1 MRRFGCL
8 LLLATMLLPL
18 HPVPVAAAASN
29 ASCHHE
35 WTDTISPG
43 VTSTVQRVHFTSNGE
58 RWALVCQGTVR
69 GSEVTGPGTF
79 GEEGVLDG
87 SCSTGGGTVNFSFSI
102 PTTAGM
108 QRFHLTFQFRY
119 AGGVGGSSNDAF
131 PGVFAFSPKTGDCV
145 SSPVTEVDIV
155 RAGQLRGG

>member
-1 MRRFGCL
+1 MRRIGCV

-43 VTSTVQRVHFTSNGE
+43 VTSTVQRVRFTSNGE

-87 SCSTGGGTVNFSFSI
+87 SCSTGSGTVNFSFGI
-102 PTTAGM
+102 PTRVGM
-108 QRFHLTFQFRY
+108 QRFHLTFQFSY
-119 AGGVGGSSNDAF
+119 GGGVGGSSNDAF

-145 SSPVTEVDIV
+145 SAPVTEVDIV
-155 RAGQLRGG
+155 RAGQLLGG